1 MHPATLPIGL
11 LLATFASVTAA
22 PVQMQV
28 QPLPRTADQ
37 DQLDRY
43 RTQMANMS
51 PRAPQSPAD
60 GAIAAAIAQWKAIGQ
75 TDALPFDSYA
85 GFLMAH
91 PGWPGETAYR
101 RAAERQAATASP
113 TNAIAFF
120 TRFPPLTGAGLVAQ
134 ARALQAMGRMPEAQA
149 AARAAW
155 RKGGLA
161 ANDEATVLTGFAGAL
176 TPDDHDARMD
186 ALLWQGATGVASRQ
200 IVYTSPARRPVFEAR
215 LAFRTNA
222 ANAAD
227 LAMRTQDQY
236 ASDPGYVA
244 DRATWLRN
252 SGASPTARSW
262 LARPRALA
270 SRPGD
275 VEKWYEVLLT
285 NARAAQ
291 ADGQYQLAYDIARQV
306 DDAYPAGTDVSTK
319 PYGERDDYTS
329 LVWLAG
335 QVAMKQLGR
344 PADAMVMF
352 ERYGRGSQAP
362 QTRAKG
368 FYWAGR
374 AAAAAGK
381 TAEAASYLARAGGY
395 RDQFYGQLALERTG
409 KPLVAPP
416 AIGTPAIA
424 PAVRQAFADRETV
437 RAVRFLGQ
445 IGSWQDQTAF
455 VRQIAAAATS
465 DTDHLLA
472 AELSREINRP
482 DLGVMVGR
490 SAMQNGLSDYSA
502 AGFPTVTVPAGYE
515 DNWTLIHAIARQ
527 ESQFD
532 KTAVSHAGAR
542 GLMQL
547 MPATAREQSGK
558 IGISYDPSSLTSD
571 PNLSIMLGSSYFQ
584 RIFGIYG
591 SYPLAIAAYN
601 AGGGNVNKW
610 LRANGDPRSGGVDMV
625 DWIEAIPYM
634 ETRNYVQRVLEN
646 AVVYDLINPTRAKS
660 RGPANLSWYLGR
672 RPG

>member
-1 MHPATLPIGL
+1 MLPIGL
-11 LLATFASVTAA
+11 LLATFAGVSAA
-22 PVQMQV
+22 PLQLQM
-28 QPLPRTADQ
+28 PPAAPAANQ

-51 PRAPQSPAD
+51 PQAPQNPAD
-60 GAIAAAIAQWKAIGQ
+60 GAIAAAIAQWKAVQQ

-91 PGWPGETAYR
+91 PGWPGEAANR
-101 RAAERQAATASP
+101 RAAERQAANASP
-113 TNAIAFF
+113 PSAIAYF
-120 TRFPPLTGAGLVAQ
+120 TRFPPQTGAGLAAQ
-134 ARALQAMGRMPEAQA
+134 ARALQAIGRNAEAQA

-155 RKGGLA
+155 RKGGLS
-161 ANDEATVLTGFAGAL
+161 ANDEVTVLTGFASAL
-176 TPDDHDARMD
+176 SPDDHDARMD
-186 ALLWQGATGVASRQ
+186 ALLWQNATGVAGRQ
-200 IVYTSPARRPVFEAR
+200 IAYTSPARRPVFEAR

-222 ANAAD
+222 ASAAD

-252 SGASPTARSW
+252 SGASPTARAW
-262 LARPRALA
+262 LARQRALA

-275 VEKWYEVLLT
+275 VEKWYEVLLV
-285 NARAAQ
+285 NAQAAR

-306 DDAYPAGTDVSTK
+306 DDAYAAGTDVSTK

-352 ERYGRGSQAP
+352 DRYGRGSQSP

-374 AAAAAGK
+374 AAEAAGK
-381 TAEAASYLARAGGY
+381 SAEAAAFYARAGGY

-424 PAVRQAFADRETV
+424 PAVRQAFAARETV

-455 VRQIAAAATS
+455 VRQIAAQATS

-502 AGFPTVTVPAGYE
+502 AGFPTVSVPAGYE
-515 DNWTLIHAIARQ
+515 GNWTLIHAIARQ

-558 IGISYDPSSLTSD
+558 IGLAYNPASLTSD
-571 PNLSIMLGSSYFQ
+571 PNISIMLGSSYFQ
-584 RIFGIYG
+584 RIYANYG
-591 SYPLAIAAYN
+591 SYPLAVAAYN

-610 LRANGDPRSGGVDMV
+610 LRANGDPRTGSV
-625 DWIEAIPYM
+625 DWVDWVEAIPYQ

-646 AVVYDLINPTRAKS
+646 AVVYDLINPARAKS
-660 RGPANLSWYLGR
+660 RGPANLSWYLGKN